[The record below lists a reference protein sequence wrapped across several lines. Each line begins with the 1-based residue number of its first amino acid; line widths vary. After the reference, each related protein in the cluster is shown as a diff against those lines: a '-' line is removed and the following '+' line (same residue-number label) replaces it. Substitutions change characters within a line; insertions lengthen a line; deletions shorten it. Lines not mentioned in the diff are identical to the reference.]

1 MKIEKLEV
9 FHVQPR
15 WMMLKITTNE
25 GLYGWGEPTLE
36 GKEKV
41 VEAAIETLSEYL
53 IGEDPLRITF
63 LYEKLYRGGFYRGGP
78 VLLSAIS
85 GIEQALWDIK
95 GKYLGVPVWQLIG
108 GKCRD
113 RIRMYA
119 HAVPFN
125 DDPSEEEIRYWI
137 RKRKEDGFT
146 ALKTSMVAPPI
157 RHIDTYAKVQHI
169 VNLVGVMRESAGNE
183 MDIALDFHGRISPAM
198 APILMKELEPF
209 HPMFIEEP
217 VLPENVDVM
226 KKVSMQTT
234 IPIASGERL
243 VTTYGFRELI
253 EKLAVQV
260 VQPDLCHCGGILQ
273 GLKIAA
279 MAENYYMSVAPHN
292 PLGPIALAA
301 CLQLDSCISNFTAQ
315 EHPTHEKKRDLGE
328 GILRE
333 PFQVKNGYIKVPEK
347 PGLGVDVDEYALKE
361 LQSDGSWKNPVLYF
375 ADDGSLGE
383 W

>member
-253 EKLAVQV
+253 EKQAVQV

-301 CLQLDSCISNFTAQ
+301 CLHLDSCISNFTAQ